1 MHKLFG
7 EKNVYRNEFVRNG
20 TQGANGQGGAR
31 CNCDSKTCVEQME
44 YIKEQQHDQLQTNH
58 LKISRRMLLHSHVK
72 NTCGT
77 RSGHARCFVEVVRDV
92 AFGVS
97 ADIEDAC
104 HVIADRHGVAL
115 VDCLCLFVCVCVCV
129 CVCVR
134 G

>member
-1 MHKLFG
+1 
-7 EKNVYRNEFVRNG
+7 
-20 TQGANGQGGAR
+20 
-31 CNCDSKTCVEQME
+31 
-44 YIKEQQHDQLQTNH
+44 
-58 LKISRRMLLHSHVK
+58 MLLHSHVK